1 MIADID
7 ESRLNHRVAET
18 NRVNEMKV
26 PMIVNVMAHE
36 IDVMSDDEMSPTEDD
51 ATVLNTRDEEMKTT
65 AGKIGKI
72 RKSTMKKSTTGE
84 SQIMSKKIQM
94 RRQSKRKS
102 QISDSLE
109 RSLNKRILLRALK

>member
-7 ESRLNHRVAET
+7 ESRLNHRVAE
-18 NRVNEMKV
+18 NEMKV
-26 PMIVNVMAHE
+26 PIIVNVMAHE

-65 AGKIGKI
+65 AGKIGRI